1 MTSPYYLFNVKLQLL
16 NAIINFIKTD
26 LKKAIEEL
34 NKNAPDLVKK
44 VLDDIQQALPPQLQS
59 LIMGSP
65 IILINNQYLILHFQP
80 SNSL

>member
-1 MTSPYYLFNVKLQLL
+1 LL

-65 IILINNQYLILHFQP
+65 IILINNQYLIFLSAIKF
-80 SNSL
+80 SLSIDVSVKVSA